1 LFSKTDL
8 DDDGIKAESLITA
21 PDTRQHAT
29 LGVAN
34 QHVVDDP
41 KMRSHRGRGLESKAV
56 LAFVELNLAGI
67 AVERIGVERDGCSG

>member
-8 DDDGIKAESLITA
+8 DDDGIKVEFLITA
-21 PDTRQHAT
+21 PDTRQRAT

-34 QHVVDDP
+34 QHLVDDP
-41 KMRSHRGRGLESKAV
+41 EMRSHRGHGLESKAV

-67 AVERIGVERDGCSG
+67 AAERIDVERDGRSG